1 MPDHNGVKKN
11 RLKRHSKTSSS
22 SKSNSFDS
30 SNLTINTELFATS
43 LTSNLTSTF
52 SSITNNKQ
60 AAKRMLRVL
69 IFTESFH
76 PYTSGIARRFK
87 EIIERLAK
95 RGFLIHV
102 VTGCRVNTFN
112 SYLFAKMLAA
122 ISMYMSKLLFQRAV
136 KHGLTIR
143 TSKRT

>member
-11 RLKRHSKTSSS
+11 RLKRHNKTSSS

-30 SNLTINTELFATS
+30 NNSTINSELFTTS
-43 LTSNLTSTF
+43 TSNITSTS
-52 SSITNNKQ
+52 SSITNNEQ
-60 AAKRMLRVL
+60 VVKRVLRVL

-102 VTGCRVNTFN
+102 VTGCKVNSFDKET
-112 SYLFAKMLAA
+112 LMQ
-122 ISMYMSKLLFQRAV
+122 MSDEYDLS
-136 KHGLTIR
+136 I
-143 TSKRT
+143 

>member
-30 SNLTINTELFATS
+30 NNTSINYELFTTS
-43 LTSNLTSTF
+43 TSNITST
-52 SSITNNKQ
+52 SSNITNNEQ
-60 AAKRMLRVL
+60 AVKRVLRVL

-87 EIIERLAK
+87 EIIERLAT

-102 VTGCRVNTFN
+102 VTGCKVNTCDLN
-112 SYLFAKMLAA
+112 VE
-122 ISMYMSKLLFQRAV
+122 RN
-136 KHGLTIR
+136 R
-143 TSKRT
+143 